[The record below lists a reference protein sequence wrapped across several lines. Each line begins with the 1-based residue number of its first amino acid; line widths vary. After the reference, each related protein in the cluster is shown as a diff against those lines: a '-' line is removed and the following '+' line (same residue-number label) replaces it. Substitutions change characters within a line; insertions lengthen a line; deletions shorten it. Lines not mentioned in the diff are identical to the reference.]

1 MPMNRTTPIRILNLL
16 NAGLLTAVL
25 LLPFA
30 GFAQDSA
37 PASSPVPAFQAVSE
51 GQGIP
56 LPEISSRAEYL
67 KRPLREI
74 VRRLSTGAEELRQ
87 VQEAEE
93 RITAQSRQLDE
104 RLASRP
110 TLYEL
115 RKLDQDWKARKEE
128 VEHWQKILT
137 PRIASTEAD
146 LRWLKE
152 EQARWGATWEQL
164 TDSNSLEAVFER
176 IKSSLSEI
184 QQLQTQTQTG
194 LNYLLLLQDRASQLD
209 FLVSARLD
217 DLASAKQGFQRTLLV
232 RDSSPLWAAFSRGSN
247 NGEVQTA
254 GEDSSGRSLVHE
266 LAATRESIEK
276 QRSAFFFLVLLFV
289 ALLSVSI
296 YLAKRID
303 PLTEGKPELHQS
315 AVILRRPIS
324 AALLIIFLVQLWLS
338 PLSASVVNSVVALFL
353 LIPFIQIVR
362 SLFVPIPWM
371 RLPFFVLVILHLS
384 DQVRYLVDFDPLV
397 ERLMFLAET
406 AVAIAVLVWMLR
418 PKRFDSLPIQ
428 PLTLRW
434 LRWALFLMLG
444 LMAIS
449 LAANVLGA
457 VTLAK
462 VLGEGALHSA
472 YLGGLMYGAA
482 QVVNVGI
489 ALLLRIK
496 RAQVSVFVQLHRREI
511 VKWCS
516 RICYFVAGFLWLVG
530 SLELFTIREQF
541 FAAVERVLDASLSFR
556 SLSVSIGDVASFSL
570 VVAFSY
576 YLSKVVRL
584 ILQEDVL
591 SRMPLERGV
600 PQALA
605 TTAQYILLFGGFVM
619 AISAA
624 GFDLNRLT
632 LLTGAF
638 GVGIGFGLQNII
650 NNFVSGLILLFERP
664 VQIGDTVQVGSFSGD
679 ITRIGIRSS
688 RIRTAQGAEVI
699 VPNAKLISDEVTNW
713 TLPNRNRRVDVPLG
727 VAYGSDPAKVIEVML
742 ATAKSNPD
750 VLAEPEPQ
758 VLFTSFGDN
767 ALQFELR
774 FWAANQAHLAVKSQ
788 VALAVSDA
796 LDKAGI
802 EIPSPQREM
811 RVRLDDE
818 TVSKIIG
825 RQNQ

>member
-1 MPMNRTTPIRILNLL
+1 MNRNTQIFILNLL
-16 NAGLLTAVL
+16 HAGLLAALL
-25 LLPFA
+25 LLPVA
-30 GFAQDSA
+30 SFAQDSI
-37 PASSPVPAFQAVSE
+37 PASSPVPASQTVSE

-56 LPEISSRAEYL
+56 LPEISSQAEYL
-67 KRPLREI
+67 RRPLREI
-74 VRRLSTGAEELRQ
+74 TRRLSTGAEELRQ

-115 RKLDQDWKARKEE
+115 RKLDQDWRARKEE
-128 VEHWQKILT
+128 VERWQEILT

-146 LRWLKE
+146 SRWLKE
-152 EQARWGATWEQL
+152 EQAKWVATLEQL
-164 TDSNSLEAVFER
+164 TDSDSLEAVFER

-184 QQLQTQTQTG
+184 QQLQTQTQARM
-194 LNYLLLLQDRASQLD
+194 NYLLLLQDRTSQLD

-217 DLASAKQGFQRTLLV
+217 DLASARQGFQRTLLV
-232 RDSSPLWAAFSRGSN
+232 RDSSPLWAAFSFGSS
-247 NGEVQTA
+247 GEVQTA
-254 GEDSSGRSLVHE
+254 AEDSNGRSFVHE

-276 QRSAFFFLVLLFV
+276 QKSAFFFLVLLFV
-289 ALLSVSI
+289 ALLSVNL

-315 AVILRRPIS
+315 AVIFRRPIS

-353 LIPFIQIVR
+353 LIPFLQIVR

-384 DQVRYLVDFDPLV
+384 DQVRYLADFDPLV
-397 ERLMFLAET
+397 ERLTFLAET

-418 PKRFDSLPIQ
+418 PKRFDGLPIQ
-428 PLTLRW
+428 SLALRW
-434 LRWALFLMLG
+434 LRWSLFLMLG
-444 LMAIS
+444 LLAVS

-496 RAQVSVFVQLHRREI
+496 RAQISVFVQLHRRGI

-530 SLELFTIREQF
+530 SLELFTIRDQF
-541 FAAVERVLDASLSFR
+541 FAAVERVLDASLNFR
-556 SLSVSIGDVASFSL
+556 SLNVSIGDVASFL
-570 VVAFSY
+570 VVVAFAY

-605 TTAQYILLFGGFVM
+605 TAAQYILLFGGFVM
-619 AISAA
+619 AVSAA

-664 VQIGDTVQVGSFSGD
+664 VQIGDTVQVGSVSGD
-679 ITRIGIRSS
+679 ITSIGIRSS

-713 TLPNRNRRVDVPLG
+713 TLPNRKRRVEIPLG
-727 VAYGSDPAKVIEVML
+727 VVYGSDPAKVIEIML

-750 VLAEPEPQ
+750 VLTEPEPQ
-758 VLFTSFGDN
+758 VFFTGFGDN

-774 FWAANQAHLAVKSQ
+774 FWAANEAFLAVKSQ

-802 EIPSPQREM
+802 EIPSLQREM

-818 TVSKIIG
+818 TVNKIIG